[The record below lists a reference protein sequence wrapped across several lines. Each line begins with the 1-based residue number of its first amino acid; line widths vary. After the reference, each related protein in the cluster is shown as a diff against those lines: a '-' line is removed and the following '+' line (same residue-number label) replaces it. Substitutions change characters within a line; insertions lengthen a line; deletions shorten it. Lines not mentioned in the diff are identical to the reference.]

1 MLSSLLLI
9 IAGYLIGSVS
19 FAVVVSRLMG
29 LPDPHDYG
37 SGNPGATNVL
47 RSGNKVA
54 AALTLAGDAA
64 KGGFALWIAQRFIA
78 SGVVVADQIAEPVLA
93 GVALAAFLGHVYPVY
108 FHFRGGKGVATA
120 AGILLVMNPL
130 MAAVILG
137 TWLLVALVTRYS
149 SLAAIVAALTA
160 PFVAAAVFGQ
170 SWYTLAV
177 LGMSLVLLWRHRGNI
192 ARLRAG
198 KETRIRLGRSA
209 NSGPSVDGR
218 Q

>member
-1 MLSSLLLI
+1 MLSSFLLI
-9 IAGYLIGSVS
+9 LAGYLIGSIS

-47 RSGNKVA
+47 RTGNKVA
-54 AALTLAGDAA
+54 AVLTLAGDAA
-64 KGGFALWIAQRFIA
+64 KGGFALWFAQHLIATGMVA
-78 SGVVVADQIAEPVLA
+78 ADQAAEPVLA

-120 AGILLVMNPL
+120 AGILFVMNPL

-149 SLAAIVAALTA
+149 SLAAIVAAMTA
-160 PFVAAAVFGQ
+160 PFVAAAAFGQ

-198 KETRIRLGRSA
+198 KESRIRLGRSG

>member
-1 MLSSLLLI
+1 MIL
-9 IAGYLIGSVS
+9 AGYLIGSVS
-19 FAVVVSRLMG
+19 FAVVVSRLMR

-47 RSGNKVA
+47 RTGNKVA
-54 AALTLAGDAA
+54 AVLTLAGDAA
-64 KGGFALWIAQRFIA
+64 KGGFALWFAQHLIAT
-78 SGVVVADQIAEPVLA
+78 GVVAADQAAEPVLA

-108 FHFRGGKGVATA
+108 FHFHGGKGVATA
-120 AGILLVMNPL
+120 AGILFVMNPL

-149 SLAAIVAALTA
+149 SLAAIVAAMTA
-160 PFVAAAVFGQ
+160 PFVAAAAFGQ

-198 KETRIRLGRSA
+198 KESRIKLGRSG